1 MAGTSRSF
9 RARRLPF
16 MPGKQFREV
25 AAHEASQTVVDQPQ
39 TLRYGLQILVRRF
52 VQAYRLGVFLHAAPQ
67 YGTSAG
73 RAHHPPTGIELR
85 FVLLEILPDIIAIYY
100 YIS

>member
-1 MAGTSRSF
+1 
-9 RARRLPF
+9 

-39 TLRYGLQILVRRF
+39 TLRYGLQVLVRRF
-52 VQAYRLGVFLHAAPQ
+52 VQAYRLGVFLHAAPR

-73 RAHHPPTGIELR
+73 RPHHPPTGIEFR